1 MLFLSQP
8 IPRPRTDRLYQ
19 SEVSQLVE
27 DCLTPLARKYVNTRF
42 VKLHYRDAEM
52 EPAGVPALLAY
63 RAGDKFAGLVPVVDE
78 IPDDADLSSRTL
90 ERVMQRY
97 VSTVFVLCGWT
108 QCAVVLFFAASSR
121 RKTGLALRRVADTSS
136 IHRHQIL

>member
-1 MLFLSQP
+1 VLFLSQP

-90 ERVMQRY
+90 ERVMQRC
-97 VSTVFVLCGWT
+97 VLCFWSLWWEARRSGLGAT
-108 QCAVVLFFAASSR
+108 AVALCWVR
-121 RKTGLALRRVADTSS
+121 R
-136 IHRHQIL
+136 I